1 MALIIKSDQVAGT
14 ECAPGVFQKLLLKKE
29 KTGQERLQI
38 KQFEF
43 LEEIQFDFKTEEG
56 SLSWLMPLTSNLKYN
71 GLDLDK
77 NALLI
82 LPPNFSLK
90 IEGRVGEKFIVFS
103 ALEIERFMTNYDQM
117 PLDIKCVDWS
127 VEPVLLSEFDSRKR
141 IYLASPVL
149 WDGLDCV
156 KGEMIYYPKGGT
168 APPHYHTGA
177 EHFQYVIEGS
187 GTAFVNG
194 SSEVVSEGDII
205 YSFEDET
212 HWFEN
217 YISDSFVF
225 AEFFV
230 PGNYKTIW
238 ENPEK
243 VCTWVP
249 TGKDISGRPAAR
261 KIAKHVAG
269 QGKDV

>member
-1 MALIIKSDQVAGT
+1 MALIIKSDQVTGSDF
-14 ECAPGVFQKLLLKKE
+14 APGVLQKLLLEKE

-43 LEEIQFDFKTEEG
+43 TEKIQFDFKTEED
-56 SLSWLMPLTSNLKYN
+56 SLSWLMPLSSNLKYN
-71 GLDLDK
+71 GLDLGK
-77 NALLI
+77 NSLLI
-82 LPPNFSLK
+82 LPPNFTLK
-90 IEGRVGEKFIVFS
+90 IEGRIGEKLIICSV
-103 ALEIERFMTNYDQM
+103 LQIQRFVKNNDQI
-117 PLDIKCVDWS
+117 PLNIKCVDWS

-177 EHFQYVIEGS
+177 
-187 GTAFVNG
+187 
-194 SSEVVSEGDII
+194 GDII

-243 VCTWVP
+243 VCTWLP

-261 KIAKHVAG
+261 NIAKHVAG

>member
-1 MALIIKSDQVAGT
+1 MALIIKSDQVTGSDFV
-14 ECAPGVFQKLLLKKE
+14 PGVLQKLLLEKE

-103 ALEIERFMTNYDQM
+103 ALEVERFMTNYDQM

-141 IYLASPVL
+141 INLASPVL

-156 KGEMIYYPKGGT
+156 
-168 APPHYHTGA
+168 
-177 EHFQYVIEGS
+177 
-187 GTAFVNG
+187 
-194 SSEVVSEGDII
+194 
-205 YSFEDET
+205 
-212 HWFEN
+212 
-217 YISDSFVF
+217 
-225 AEFFV
+225 
-230 PGNYKTIW
+230 
-238 ENPEK
+238 
-243 VCTWVP
+243 
-249 TGKDISGRPAAR
+249 
-261 KIAKHVAG
+261 
-269 QGKDV
+269 

>member
-1 MALIIKSDQVAGT
+1 MALIIKSDQVAGS
-14 ECAPGVFQKLLLKKE
+14 EFAPGVFQKLLLEKE

-43 LEEIQFDFKTEEG
+43 LEEIQVDFKTEAS

-77 NALLI
+77 NSLLI

-90 IEGRVGEKFIVFS
+90 IEGRIGEKLIVCSVLQIKRFIKNNDQIP
-103 ALEIERFMTNYDQM
+103 LE
-117 PLDIKCVDWS
+117 IKCVDWS

-141 IYLASPVL
+141 IYLASPIL

-187 GTAFVNG
+187 GTAYVNG